1 MHLFDREPLFRH
13 LETLGAD
20 GWVQTLRQKCEQAF
34 HPEIHG
40 MMDNWMA
47 AWNQLPASETA
58 EVVTTGDAVTV
69 RPVTARPVAVH
80 SVTAGEDCAGSTT
93 EGGGAAVFSSDQA
106 SRLRQTLIQFH
117 PWRKGPFCFFD
128 QLIDTEW
135 RSELKWNRI
144 QPHVNLHG
152 HTVLD
157 VGCGNG
163 YYGWR
168 MLQAGATWVCGLD
181 PFLLYVM
188 QYEAIRKYASSSQH
202 NYVLPVGDDVLVR
215 DLRVFDTV
223 FSMGVLYHRTS
234 PVDHLQ
240 TLWHALKPGGQLVLE
255 TLVIDDHQASVLV
268 PEGRYAKMRN
278 VWFIP
283 SVPMLHRWLARTG
296 FRNSITIDVTPTTTA
311 EQRATDWMQFESLP
325 DFLDPA
331 DPALTIEG
339 YPGPLRATII
349 ARRP

>member
-1 MHLFDREPLFRH
+1 MSLFDREALFRK
-13 LETLGAD
+13 LESLGAEE
-20 GWVQTLRQKCEQAF
+20 WVGVLRQKCQHAF

-40 MMDNWMA
+40 MMDNWMT
-47 AWNQLPASETA
+47 AWEQLPSAESA
-58 EVVTTGDAVTV
+58 EVITGSDAVTV
-69 RPVTARPVAVH
+69 RPLPARPA
-80 SVTAGEDCAGSTT
+80 ANLEDCATSIIEDAGQASAT
-93 EGGGAAVFSSDQA
+93 SDQTGQ
-106 SRLRQTLIQFH
+106 LRQILMQFH

-128 QLIDTEW
+128 QFIDTEW
-135 RSELKWNRI
+135 RSDLKWNRI
-144 QPHVNLHG
+144 QSHLDLQG
-152 HTVLD
+152 HMVLD

-168 MLQAGATWVCGLD
+168 MLHAGATWVCGLD

-188 QYEAIRKYASSSQH
+188 QYEVIRKYASSVQH

-234 PVDHLQ
+234 PIDHLQ

-283 SVPMLHRWLARTG
+283 SVAMLHRWLKRTG
-296 FRNSITIDVTPTTTA
+296 FRNMVTVDVTPTTTS

-325 DFLDPA
+325 NFLDPA
-331 DPALTIEG
+331 DSNLTIEG

-349 ARRP
+349 AQRS